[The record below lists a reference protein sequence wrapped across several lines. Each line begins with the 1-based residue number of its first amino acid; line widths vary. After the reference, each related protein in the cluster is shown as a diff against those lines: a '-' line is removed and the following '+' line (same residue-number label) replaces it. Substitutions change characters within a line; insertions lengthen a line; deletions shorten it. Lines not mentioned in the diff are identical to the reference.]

1 MLGHKLVQVLGTKFE
16 VWTTIRRSFSEVER
30 FGIFDQNKTIENI
43 DVEDHAALRKA
54 IAISAPYVV
63 INAVGV
69 IKQIDVPK
77 DLNEVLPHK
86 LAEFSQE
93 FGFRLICISTDCVFS
108 GKKGD
113 YNETDMPDA
122 DDAYGL
128 SKVRGEV
135 TGDDCLTIRTS
146 IIGREL
152 DTSHSLVEWFLSNRG
167 GVVNGFTKVIYTGFP
182 TIVFAGIISD
192 IISNHP
198 DISGLYHI
206 SSDPV
211 SKFELLNLIN
221 KHYQAGIE
229 IVPSAEM
236 SNDRSLDS
244 SKFRSETGFEPES
257 WDTMIGRMAGDTTE
271 YDGFKAYR
279 AETRV

>member
-16 VWTTIRRSFSEVER
+16 VWTTIRRSFSEIER
-30 FGIFDQNKTIENI
+30 FGVFDQNKTIENI
-43 DVEDHAALRKA
+43 DVEDDAALRKA
-54 IAISAPYVV
+54 IAKSAPDVV

-69 IKQIDVPK
+69 IKQIDEPK

-86 LAEFSQE
+86 LAKFSQE

-108 GKKGD
+108 GKKGN

-122 DDAYGL
+122 DDVYGL

-135 TGDDCLTIRTS
+135 TGDGCLTIRTS

-167 GVVNGFTKVIYTGFP
+167 GTVNGFTKVIYTGFP

-192 IISNHP
+192 IVSNHP
-198 DISGLYHI
+198 NLSGLYHV
-206 SSDPV
+206 SSDPI
-211 SKFELLNLIN
+211 SKFELLNQLN
-221 KHYQAGIE
+221 KHYDAGIE
-229 IVPSAEM
+229 ITPSGDMA
-236 SNDRSLDS
+236 NDRSLDS
-244 SKFRSETGFEPES
+244 SKFRSKTGFRPES
-257 WDTMIGRMAGDTTE
+257 WDKMIERMAADATPYE
-271 YDGFKAYR
+271 GFR
-279 AETRV
+279 AS